1 MAKCPACTTSRCR
14 TETFDKILSAIVN
27 ELRERKISGIDD
39 VEELALAL
47 SVLVADAL
55 KLDIYQ

>member
-1 MAKCPACTTSRCR
+1 MAQCPACTTTRSH
-14 TETFDKILSAIVN
+14 TETFDRLVSTILN

-39 VEELALAL
+39 VELALAL

-55 KLDIYQ
+55 KVDIYK